1 MCKHGCLMV
10 NCSYN
15 YKLLDKCLMV
25 NSSYQKH
32 SHGCHELTR
41 NPYKKIIFFY
51 KNFQCVNSNMK
62 KLNQKICQKIL
73 IKGLFFYLTNDLVK
87 GSDRQCLVVELR

>member
-41 NPYKKIIFFY
+41 NPYKKNYIFLQKFPMCKFKHEKTEP
-51 KNFQCVNSNMK
+51 KNLPKDFDKRIVF
-62 KLNQKICQKIL
+62 
-73 IKGLFFYLTNDLVK
+73 LFNERF
-87 GSDRQCLVVELR
+87 G